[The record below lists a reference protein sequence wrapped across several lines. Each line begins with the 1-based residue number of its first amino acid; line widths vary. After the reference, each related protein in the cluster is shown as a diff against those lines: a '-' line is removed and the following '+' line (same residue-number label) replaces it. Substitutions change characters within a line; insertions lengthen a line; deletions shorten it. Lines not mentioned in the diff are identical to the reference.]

1 MGVYSD
7 LILPCLCHLSMT
19 NSRLLPYRQRTVSG
33 AEGRV
38 LEIGSGSG
46 LNLPL
51 YRHPVREVLAIEPSR
66 RLIAMSEQRAR
77 NSTVPVTFLQTSA
90 EELPFESMSFDV
102 VVMTWTLCSI
112 PRASE
117 ALSEIRRVLRANGRL
132 LFVEHGRA
140 PEERVRRWQ
149 DRVTPV
155 WRRVSGGCHLNREI
169 DRLIAHAGFDI
180 QKMNTGYMPGPK
192 MMTYLYEGSARP
204 RA

>member
-19 NSRLLPYRQRTVSG
+19 NSQLMPYRQRTVGG

-51 YRHPVREVLAIEPSR
+51 YRHPVHEVLAIEPSR
-66 RLIAMSEQRAR
+66 RLIAMSQQRAR
-77 NSTVPVTFLQTSA
+77 SSMVPVTFLQTSA

-169 DRLIAHAGFDI
+169 DRLITDAGFDI